1 MTYTELDNMTN
12 GLIYNTIDNANRL
25 DKDLLKQNIKTFLS
39 NTLKIEIKENDL
51 DYICDDL
58 DPHHVSCNLVN
69 YVDSVFLCD
78 DCFCDLI
85 IDMIVKTTENE
96 AIS

>member
-1 MTYTELDNMTN
+1 MTHTELNNMKN
-12 GLIYNTIDNANRL
+12 ELIDNTNKL
-25 DKDLLKQNIKTFLS
+25 DKDLLKQNIKTFLN

-58 DPHHVSCNLVN
+58 DPHHVSCNLVS

-85 IDMIVKTTENE
+85 IDMIVKTGENE
-96 AIS
+96 AIG

>member
-1 MTYTELDNMTN
+1 MTHTELNNMKN
-12 GLIYNTIDNANRL
+12 ELINNEHKL
-25 DKDLLKQNIKTFLS
+25 DKDLLKGNIKTFLQ
-39 NTLKIEIKENDL
+39 NTINIEISENDL

-96 AIS
+96 AID